1 MGAHAEAAMLR
12 LRTKQPPGRQRF
24 LAQANV
30 LLCRKDEQ
38 DRVAVGERE
47 RPYPGNGLLL
57 DHPPHVKGAARRED
71 AEAVWEEA
79 TARGRK
85 LDAANGEALLANA
98 PPAPVLNA
106 APEAEQQATV
116 AGCGAAAHG
125 GRLSFSGH
133 EGCSDE
139 EPLFRSSESAR
150 LALGGDNRCLH
161 LWISQEAEDAA
172 SAETARC

>member
-1 MGAHAEAAMLR
+1 MDAAGAAQEAA
-12 LRTKQPPGRQRF
+12 
-24 LAQANV
+24 QA
-30 LLCRKDEQ
+30 
-38 DRVAVGERE
+38 
-47 RPYPGNGLLL
+47 
-57 DHPPHVKGAARRED
+57 

-139 EPLFRSSESAR
+139 EPLFGHQR
-150 LALGGDNRCLH
+150 ALGWRSGAIIAAWSP